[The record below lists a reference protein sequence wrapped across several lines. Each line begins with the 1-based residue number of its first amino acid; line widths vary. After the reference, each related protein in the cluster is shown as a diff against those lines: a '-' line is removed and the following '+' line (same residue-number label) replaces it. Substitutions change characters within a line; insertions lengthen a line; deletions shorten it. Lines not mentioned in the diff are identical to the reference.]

1 MQMDLD
7 LSQIEKRWLIQLE
20 SEERC
25 TPVTRARAQY
35 FRHHILSALWPV
47 FADSTRRQALILAIN
62 LHPEATWWC
71 LARQNQAKI
80 VIASQAASLY
90 ALRVLYSRS
99 PIDSTDRGTAVV
111 WDGKDSSYVH
121 RHSWFDSTC

>member
-1 MQMDLD
+1 MHMDLD

-20 SEERC
+20 CDQRC

-47 FADSTRRQALILAIN
+47 FADSIRRQALILALN
-62 LHPEATWWC
+62 LHPEARWWC
-71 LARQNQAKI
+71 LACQNQAKI
-80 VIASQAASLY
+80 VIASQAESLY
-90 ALRVLYSRS
+90 ALRVRYSRS
-99 PIDSTDRGTAVV
+99 SMDSNSSGTVVV

-121 RHSWFDSTC
+121 RHSSFGSTS